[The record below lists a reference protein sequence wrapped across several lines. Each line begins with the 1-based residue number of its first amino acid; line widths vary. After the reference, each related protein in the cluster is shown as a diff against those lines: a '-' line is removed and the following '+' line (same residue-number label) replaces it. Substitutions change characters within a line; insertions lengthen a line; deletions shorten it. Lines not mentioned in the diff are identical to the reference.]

1 MDARFCR
8 SAEQNAGSVMPSMIH
23 SISAICLFAMAV
35 LLRQFRNLREFGKN
49 IGIPTGAVGNQTV
62 GTILDSLTCIT
73 EFSAAP
79 VTQRVQR
86 AVAEQAA
93 KIFR

>member
-1 MDARFCR
+1 
-8 SAEQNAGSVMPSMIH
+8 MPSIIQR
-23 SISAICLFAMAV
+23 ISAICLFAMAV
-35 LLRQFRNLREFGKN
+35 LLRQFQNLREFGKN

>member
-1 MDARFCR
+1 
-8 SAEQNAGSVMPSMIH
+8 
-23 SISAICLFAMAV
+23 MAV

-62 GTILDSLTCIT
+62 GAVLDSLICIT
-73 EFSAAP
+73 EITAAP
-79 VTQRVQR
+79 VSQSVQR
-86 AVAEQAA
+86 AVAEQAV